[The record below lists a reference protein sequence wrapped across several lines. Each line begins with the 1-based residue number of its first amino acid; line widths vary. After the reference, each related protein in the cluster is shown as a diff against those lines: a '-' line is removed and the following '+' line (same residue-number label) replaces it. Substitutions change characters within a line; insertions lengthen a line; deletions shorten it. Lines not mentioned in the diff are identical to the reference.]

1 MREIDTMD
9 EKMLQISTEKSFDT
23 YDDAIAYSAYLSTKS
38 LTIDVYEVKTYASGE
53 LDIEALKRQ
62 DALDKLTPEEKALLG
77 LQHGKASKGNN
88 DIQG

>member
-1 MREIDTMD
+1 MWTTIAYTLISDGNQTIRIYDD
-9 EKMLQISTEKSFDT
+9 STEKSFDT

-38 LTIDVYEVKTYASGE
+38 LAIDVYEVKTYASGE

-77 LQHGKASKGNN
+77 L
-88 DIQG
+88 

>member
-1 MREIDTMD
+1 MWTTIAYTLISDGNQTIRIYDD
-9 EKMLQISTEKSFDT
+9 STEKSFDT

-77 LQHGKASKGNN
+77 L
-88 DIQG
+88 